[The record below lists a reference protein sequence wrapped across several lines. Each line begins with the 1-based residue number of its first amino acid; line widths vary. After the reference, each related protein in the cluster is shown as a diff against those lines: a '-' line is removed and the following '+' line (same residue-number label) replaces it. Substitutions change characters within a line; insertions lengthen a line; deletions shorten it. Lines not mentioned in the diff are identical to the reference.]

1 RARRRSLQAGDEP
14 HGRRFAAPGW
24 TEESE
29 ELALADFQVHVVDC
43 GHVPVAFRQV
53 PQANVSHMG
62 SLPPFPAPPLS
73 SGPWIETVRRAGKI
87 VASALLVVGRSA
99 LAAPPGPR
107 PHTVRLVMATETIL
121 LFSPRV
127 RHHPAPSGAAASR
140 TVATL
145 ACPGTTQTTRPR
157 HNPNP
162 PQSEPATTRTGY
174 NPNRL
179 RKYSRLRRASA
190 RVSISG
196 WTTRSCSTTSQPL

>member
-73 SGPWIETVRRAGKI
+73 SGPWIETVRRAGKK
-87 VASALLVVGRSA
+87 SSLQRYWL
-99 LAAPPGPR
+99 LAAPPWPPHRRHGP
-107 PHTVRLVMATETIL
+107 
-121 LFSPRV
+121 
-127 RHHPAPSGAAASR
+127 
-140 TVATL
+140 
-145 ACPGTTQTTRPR
+145 TQFGSLWQR
-157 HNPNP
+157 
-162 PQSEPATTRTGY
+162 
-174 NPNRL
+174 
-179 RKYSRLRRASA
+179 
-190 RVSISG
+190 
-196 WTTRSCSTTSQPL
+196 